1 MTLELWVTVAVGVL
15 GASAQIVASL
25 IGRQRSRTKRGRLSV
40 RRALA
45 RNRPLKM
52 PQGHKCQEPSF
63 HPPCGSRWPVA

>member
-1 MTLELWVTVAVGVL
+1 MTPELWVTVAVGVL

-45 RNRPLKM
+45 RNRPLKNA
-52 PQGHKCQEPSF
+52 P
-63 HPPCGSRWPVA
+63 RA